1 MGAVAVAIPPQLRGG
16 CARRSTIAEEAI
28 CASVGRPVLGFSIGA
43 RHDRLGPVA
52 SLHAICFQVRL
63 VRSGQGAGGL
73 GELVGREGVKGS
85 PIHSS
90 TSPLLLVPIAGRQL
104 FRFASSVPGWFAPP
118 YSTGFGWQRRSSNI
132 GWRRLLNM
140 TAFARRSTTALA
152 CRWRGR
158 RTASFARAV
167 VGCSNGVG
175 GGYDSCGGGSAAPS
189 SPTT

>member
-1 MGAVAVAIPPQLRGG
+1 MSAVAVAIPPQLSGG
-16 CARRSTIAEEAI
+16 GASRSTTAEVAI
-28 CASVGRPVLGFSIGA
+28 CASVGRPVLGLSIGA
-43 RHDRLGPVA
+43 GHDRLGPVA

-63 VRSGQGAGGL
+63 VRSGQDAGGL
-73 GELVGREGVKGS
+73 GEIVGRKGIKSS
-85 PIHSS
+85 PIHCN
-90 TSPLLLVPIAGRQL
+90 TFPLLLVPIAGRQL
-104 FRFASSVPGWFAPP
+104 FRFASSVRRWFAPP
-118 YSTGFGWQRRSSNI
+118 YSTGFGWQERSGHI

-152 CRWRGR
+152 CRRRGR